1 MQWYYAKQGQRFGPI
16 EDAELHRLADEGH
29 IRPDDLVWNE
39 SMGDQWAAAA
49 SVPGLFAGPPPVPP
63 PGAPQPP
70 SAPSPVTPEIS
81 PQVDTSSQQLTHNR
95 ELMRH
100 ARASLR
106 GNWGFAVGVTLLV
119 VLINVVAAMVPLV
132 GPLVSLVISGPM
144 TVGVC
149 CVFLL
154 LARRSSAGVGH
165 LFHGFSK
172 FGTALGA
179 YLLATIFVM
188 LWMLLLIIPGIIA
201 AYAYA
206 MTFFIIADDPTVGS
220 LEAITRSKLMMR
232 GRKWKLFCLGLRFIG
247 WILLGVLTLG
257 IGMLWVWPYLNTSLA
272 HFYDDVRPRV
282 SGQQYGAESV
292 LSGANA

>member
-16 EDAELHRLADEGH
+16 EDGELHRLAEEGH
-29 IRPDDLVWNE
+29 IRPDDLVWNA

-49 SVPGLFAGPPPVPP
+49 SVPGLFAVPPPVPP
-63 PGAPQPP
+63 PGAPQLPLTPP
-70 SAPSPVTPEIS
+70 PLAPAISLKADAPVR
-81 PQVDTSSQQLTHNR
+81 QLTHNR
-95 ELMRH
+95 ELMRR
-100 ARASLR
+100 ARESLR
-106 GNWGFAVGVTLLV
+106 GNWGFAVGVTLLALV
-119 VLINVVAAMVPLV
+119 VNVGAAMVSLL
-132 GPLVSLVISGPM
+132 GPPVWLVISGPM

-154 LARRSSAGVGH
+154 LARRSPAGVGH
-165 LFHGFSK
+165 LFHGFSR

-179 YLLATIFVM
+179 YLLVTIFVM

-206 MTFFIIADDPTVGS
+206 MTFFIIADDPTVGP

-247 WILLGVLTLG
+247 WILLGMLTLG
-257 IGMLWVWPYLNTSLA
+257 IGMLWVWPYLKTSLA
-272 HFYDDVRPRV
+272 HFYDDVRPRGGDQKH
-282 SGQQYGAESV
+282 SAETP
-292 LSGANA
+292 LLGANP